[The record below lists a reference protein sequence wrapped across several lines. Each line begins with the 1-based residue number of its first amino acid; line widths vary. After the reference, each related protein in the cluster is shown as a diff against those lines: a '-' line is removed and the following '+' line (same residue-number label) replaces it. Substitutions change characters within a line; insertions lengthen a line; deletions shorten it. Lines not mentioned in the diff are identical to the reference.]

1 MKMPDIKKVC
11 IAGGNMEKKKS
22 PRFSVDSLLDIS
34 SRNVAEFIPFQYIE
48 ERYEC
53 RIPGKYKKIV
63 SNVLSI
69 SYNTIGVELTA
80 IIIYFPTNITEPVQE
95 RIIYWSFPR
104 HEGDICRYS
113 SLSRVPASILS
124 SSDDTAHN
132 NTLTIDSTRTDYE
145 QGLLIPTTNASSNIA
160 GSRNFI
166 DESRD
171 PRRQPDGS
179 KGHKSQHPFYRGIKL
194 LEQGCVQ
201 NVLQVGKLK
210 LFRIWYI
217 YLKIVFVT

>member
-1 MKMPDIKKVC
+1 MFYLFLF
-11 IAGGNMEKKKS
+11 N
-22 PRFSVDSLLDIS
+22 
-34 SRNVAEFIPFQYIE
+34 N
-48 ERYEC
+48 
-53 RIPGKYKKIV
+53 
-63 SNVLSI
+63 
-69 SYNTIGVELTA
+69 IGVELTA